1 MGRKPSPT
9 KHPKKARFPG
19 KKRFSAKKAR
29 KSVSPKK
36 TPSMTK
42 MKVIKKQPTRTKAK
56 KTASKAEPQRKKVLK
71 DSKVDQPINVKK
83 VPVRMKIA
91 QATTGSKKSSKA
103 SSSKSTDENLKN
115 EDMETLEAM
124 KIAEEGLARMA
135 PSEKTAIM
143 MYMHEIGKTNLLT
156 PEEETMLAKRVKRGD
171 AKARTRMIQANLR
184 LVVKIAHDYSNFGL
198 PLLDLISEGNLGLI
212 KAVER
217 FDPERGGKLSTYA
230 SWWIRQSMKRALAN
244 QGKTIRLPVHLVDK
258 ISLIRKV
265 TSRLQDELQR
275 EPTNEEISMETGFPV
290 NKVAHLKSVSV
301 RPTSLDVKV
310 GEEENTTLSDLVG
323 DENEPTPFDKLS
335 SKGLTRDLISIID
348 SLSER
353 EADII
358 RLRFGLTE
366 QPPITLEEAG
376 AHFGITR
383 ERVRQLQNIAL
394 RKIRNALTTK
404 ERMRSAKELQEESS
418 ENEKVNILRELLKSN
433 TETFS

>member
-1 MGRKPSPT
+1 MARKPYSSTKPT
-9 KHPKKARFPG
+9 KKARLTG
-19 KKRFSAKKAR
+19 LRKSSAKKSR
-29 KSVSPKK
+29 KSVSSKK
-36 TPSMTK
+36 TST
-42 MKVIKKQPTRTKAK
+42 MKYLKKQPARTKAK
-56 KTASKAEPQRKKVLK
+56 KTTARASAPSRKLPKP
-71 DSKVDQPINVKK
+71 SRVDQPTSVKK

-91 QATTGSKKSSKA
+91 QSASEARKSSKA
-103 SSSKSTDENLKN
+103 AQARASEGNVKNLDE
-115 EDMETLEAM
+115 ETLEAM
-124 KIAEEGLARMA
+124 KIAEEGLAQMA

-156 PEEETMLAKRVKRGD
+156 AEEETMLAKRVKRGD
-171 AKARTRMIQANLR
+171 AKARSRMIQANLR

-265 TSRLQDELQR
+265 TTRLQDELQR
-275 EPTNEEISMETGFPV
+275 EPSNEEISMETGFPV

-323 DENEPTPFDKLS
+323 DENEPTPFEKLS
-335 SKGLTRDLISIID
+335 SKGLTRDLAAIID

-394 RKIRNALTTK
+394 RKIRHALTTK
-404 ERMRSAKELQEESS
+404 ERLRSAKELKEESE
-418 ENEKVNILRELLKSN
+418 ENEKINILRELLKSN
-433 TETFS
+433 TETVG